1 MIVPHHVAY
10 CSIFHLAIVCC
21 CVVYPR
27 LVKIPRV
34 VAKLFLFLLLWR
46 KYCLIVSNVITSLLL
61 LFLMNCYCPLV
72 VLSFQ
77 CDRLLVTL
85 IWRNPNTFIFSP
97 SGFNNMQHFIVNQM
111 HTLSEIS
118 CDWELTLDY
127 FSSGVQCGHPSCQ
140 ISQWSYWSFLL
151 RTCACVRSC
160 TIFDISQ
167 NWNILFVNIEIPT
180 ISEVMMGGKSSTI
193 AAGVCGA
200 LFVGYCIYFD
210 RKRRSDPNFKNR
222 LRERECCLRPLQ
234 PAPVSVWET
243 WGATKCLSQAELV

>member
-1 MIVPHHVAY
+1 MW
-10 CSIFHLAIVCC
+10 SLACC
-21 CVVYPR
+21 FFFSW
-27 LVKIPRV
+27 ITT
-34 VAKLFLFLLLWR
+34 ATLW
-46 KYCLIVSNVITSLLL
+46 LT
-61 LFLMNCYCPLV
+61 
-72 VLSFQ
+72 FQ
-77 CDRLLVTL
+77 CDRLLLTS
-85 IWRNPNTFIFSP
+85 IWRNPNACIFSHL
-97 SGFNNMQHFIVNQM
+97 SSTTSNTLYALKM

-118 CDWELTLDY
+118 CDWELKVDSFL
-127 FSSGVQCGHPSCQ
+127 SGGQCGHPSCQ

-243 WGATKCLSQAELV
+243 WGATKCSSQAELV